1 MADALDTD
9 IPAVPE
15 GGVVMPGNVTRD
27 QFATEPQIQAAV
39 GQLNAGQPV
48 TALPI
53 QAWSLDQ
60 QRAWNDKLTQYDRQA
75 AVTQQAA
82 EQAARDAAMLE
93 QMSRVAKSTKDIEVA
108 MQQVDIHR
116 FQSDLANGVPA
127 WQAAQRSPRV
137 LTSPLVASIQN
148 QVQPSFVP
156 GGGAEPPHFVT
167 RSGGVAFAP
176 AHTTQPQHKLGD
188 LVPVPDPTTGELLGN
203 VVATGPTTGHFEKAK
218 ESALTVPQQ
227 ALVERTRATVL
238 QNQLREADTATFT
251 DEKAREAYKKSKRDA
266 LEDVNQRLERL
277 NQPKVAA
284 PKGTNAAPTTRIRVR
299 RKSDGKVFTYPGV
312 AADVPTDRYDVLP

>member
-53 QAWSLDQ
+53 QEWSLDQ

-75 AVTQQAA
+75 AATKLAA
-82 EQAARDAAMLE
+82 EQAARDAAMLD

-137 LTSPLVASIQN
+137 LTSPLVSMINA
-148 QVQPSFVP
+148 QVQPRFVP
-156 GGGAEPPHFVT
+156 PSGQEPAHYVT
-167 RSGGVAFAP
+167 RAGGISYPPESSMGGTGIGPEMDVANDPESGERIGLW
-176 AHTTQPQHKLGD
+176 TRRGKNSWQ
-188 LVPVPDPTTGELLGN
+188 LVLDPK
-203 VVATGPTTGHFEKAK
+203 EKALTGGNQITRL
-218 ESALTVPQQ
+218 SALQR
-227 ALVERTRATVL
+227 ALAYELNTA
-238 QNQLREADTATFT
+238 EAIG
-251 DEKAREAYKKSKRDA
+251 A
-266 LEDVNQRLERL
+266 LED
-277 NQPKVAA
+277 PKDPLHQQYLDRRNKLRSVADQLDAMGKTPSKAA
-284 PKGTNAAPTTRIRVR
+284 PASTNVAPRNAVR
-299 RKSDGKVFTYPGV
+299 DPKTGKWKLQP
-312 AADVPTDRYDVLP
+312 